1 MATSEWAVR
10 GIGYLFS
17 FGVDWCMAM
26 TSSSSSSVA
35 CSIYQWLLCVWCV
48 YIVACTGKASSVC
61 LVMYDVLV
69 DWLLVT
75 CVS

>member
-1 MATSEWAVR
+1 
-10 GIGYLFS
+10 
-17 FGVDWCMAM
+17 MAM

-69 DWLLVT
+69 EWLLVT